1 MKNLAIDAHNI
12 RSGGGL
18 LYLKNILEH
27 GNPKKFGFNKVVIWS
42 TKETLNI
49 LPNKKWLIKKKN
61 DKILTQNKK
70 KLVDFNLIFR
80 TYWHIFKFKKQA
92 IKNNCSVAFF
102 PGGINFSGFKRSA
115 VINLNYLPFDKNEL
129 KKFNFSIIYL
139 RLKLLKI
146 ILIYSIKKSKGVIF
160 LTNFFKNKLSNYL
173 NKKKTSIISFGVE
186 KRFFFKLN
194 KNKKKIFNSN
204 NPFVIA
210 YISSIFPYKNHIK
223 LIETIN
229 NLQINKNLPIKL
241 LVIGTGYKHTIKI
254 LNNYLIKNNVKKNMI
269 ILNGF
274 MNDRNLINILK
285 NNIDLKIFPS
295 SCEAF
300 PNILLEC
307 GASGLPIL
315 CHDGEPYKEI
325 FKKNILYFNFKKKND
340 LEKKII
346 KLFNN
351 NKLRKFYSMKI
362 RKYVNKFSWQDCSNK
377 TFLFLKNL

>member
-1 MKNLAIDAHNI
+1 MVN
-12 RSGGGL
+12 
-18 LYLKNILEH
+18 
-27 GNPKKFGFNKVVIWS
+27 
-42 TKETLNI
+42 
-49 LPNKKWLIKKKN
+49 KKKN